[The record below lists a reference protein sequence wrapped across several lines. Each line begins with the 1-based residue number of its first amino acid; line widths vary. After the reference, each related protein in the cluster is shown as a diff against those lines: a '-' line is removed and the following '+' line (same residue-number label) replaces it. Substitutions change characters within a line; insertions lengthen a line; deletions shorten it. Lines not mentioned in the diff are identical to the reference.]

1 MDHATGAMGSLILK
15 LGELLKEEYNLQ
27 RSVKEG
33 VQYLERELKSM
44 QAALCKVGDVPRDQL
59 DEQVKLWANE
69 VRDLSYGMEDI
80 IDKFMVRVE
89 GPEPDDKQH
98 KLKQLMKKMGDLF
111 TKGKTRHCI
120 GKEIKRIKAGI
131 QEVADQRDRYR
142 VHEIN
147 DVVANPTGATTV
159 DPRLLALYKDRKEL
173 VGIDDSL
180 SELTKMLSIEDGDVS
195 KQLKIL
201 SVFGFGG
208 LGKTTLAKAV
218 YDMLKAQFD
227 CSAFVPVGRNPSM
240 KKLFNDILFGIDKQ
254 KHQDS
259 ILSSWDERQLIDEL
273 QVLLENKRYLI
284 VIDDIWDKKT
294 WELVKTA
301 LVCNN
306 RGNRIITTTRILEL
320 QPLSP
325 YLSKDLFH
333 RRLIGGEIEQPN
345 HLPAEAYDK
354 ILHKCGGVLLAIIT
368 IASLLVNKRV
378 ELWSKVYTSIG
389 FWHEENEDV
398 ENTRKILL
406 HSYYDLP
413 YHLKTCL
420 LYLSIYPEDHFIEK
434 GSLIWKWVGEG
445 FIHEE
450 PGVGL
455 FEIGER
461 YFNELVK
468 KSMIMPVESPH
479 DGIITGCHV
488 HDIMFDMICLLSK
501 EENFVTVLGSNEKYT
516 TSHCNARR
524 LAIHRGFQPLASTS
538 TFQARSLNA
547 MCNANL
553 LPSLS
558 CFEVLRV
565 LVLESPSNRHNPDS
579 YEHNGK
585 LVHLRYL
592 KLANIHISE
601 LPEEIGEL
609 KFLLVLDLS
618 AKGINKLPE
627 SIGLLSQLKCLN
639 ICRTN
644 IEVPSWIGNLTSLE
658 ELCLNGVEKHSNF
671 VTELGKLTELRKLR
685 VSDVLYL
692 DSVGTMNAWAESVA
706 KLNKIEVID
715 IQFIF
720 SVRTS
725 GHETPW
731 EWKVLPPQLRVL
743 RMAYLEPELVAR
755 INPSLLPNMSHLE
768 LFVYSPE
775 LEVFGSFQELVA
787 LELFIGPSALHHDT
801 MGGIGAFPKL
811 RVFKTQST
819 IGSFVEGDM
828 PVLEYLEF
836 HTVAQSND
844 DDISFD
850 FDFGSLENL
859 PLLQHVSVLVST
871 PEADREKAE
880 ETVRH
885 ATDMLP
891 NHVNLRFTIA
901 EAALHIMLRCVL
913 ISITSID
920 VHGQLASYLMYIFFQ
935 RPQKPDNQLA
945 MYLAYRDLHL
955 SKVRTLPI

>member
-218 YDMLKAQFD
+218 
-227 CSAFVPVGRNPSM
+227 
-240 KKLFNDILFGIDKQ
+240 
-254 KHQDS
+254 
-259 ILSSWDERQLIDEL
+259 
-273 QVLLENKRYLI
+273 
-284 VIDDIWDKKT
+284 
-294 WELVKTA
+294 
-301 LVCNN
+301 
-306 RGNRIITTTRILEL
+306 
-320 QPLSP
+320 
-325 YLSKDLFH
+325 
-333 RRLIGGEIEQPN
+333 
-345 HLPAEAYDK
+345 
-354 ILHKCGGVLLAIIT
+354 
-368 IASLLVNKRV
+368 
-378 ELWSKVYTSIG
+378 
-389 FWHEENEDV
+389 
-398 ENTRKILL
+398 
-406 HSYYDLP
+406 
-413 YHLKTCL
+413 
-420 LYLSIYPEDHFIEK
+420 
-434 GSLIWKWVGEG
+434 
-445 FIHEE
+445 
-450 PGVGL
+450 
-455 FEIGER
+455 
-461 YFNELVK
+461 
-468 KSMIMPVESPH
+468 
-479 DGIITGCHV
+479 
-488 HDIMFDMICLLSK
+488 
-501 EENFVTVLGSNEKYT
+501 
-516 TSHCNARR
+516 
-524 LAIHRGFQPLASTS
+524 
-538 TFQARSLNA
+538 
-547 MCNANL
+547 
-553 LPSLS
+553 
-558 CFEVLRV
+558 
-565 LVLESPSNRHNPDS
+565 
-579 YEHNGK
+579 
-585 LVHLRYL
+585 
-592 KLANIHISE
+592 
-601 LPEEIGEL
+601 
-609 KFLLVLDLS
+609 
-618 AKGINKLPE
+618 
-627 SIGLLSQLKCLN
+627 
-639 ICRTN
+639 TN

-901 EAALHIMLRCVL
+901 EAALHIMLRDL
-913 ISITSID
+913 RNRIIS
-920 VHGQLASYLMYIFFQ
+920 
-935 RPQKPDNQLA
+935 
-945 MYLAYRDLHL
+945 
-955 SKVRTLPI
+955 

>member
-1 MDHATGAMGSLILK
+1 
-15 LGELLKEEYNLQ
+15 
-27 RSVKEG
+27 
-33 VQYLERELKSM
+33 
-44 QAALCKVGDVPRDQL
+44 
-59 DEQVKLWANE
+59 
-69 VRDLSYGMEDI
+69 
-80 IDKFMVRVE
+80 
-89 GPEPDDKQH
+89 
-98 KLKQLMKKMGDLF
+98 
-111 TKGKTRHCI
+111 
-120 GKEIKRIKAGI
+120 
-131 QEVADQRDRYR
+131 
-142 VHEIN
+142 
-147 DVVANPTGATTV
+147 
-159 DPRLLALYKDRKEL
+159 
-173 VGIDDSL
+173 
-180 SELTKMLSIEDGDVS
+180 
-195 KQLKIL
+195 
-201 SVFGFGG
+201 
-208 LGKTTLAKAV
+208 
-218 YDMLKAQFD
+218 
-227 CSAFVPVGRNPSM
+227 
-240 KKLFNDILFGIDKQ
+240 
-254 KHQDS
+254 
-259 ILSSWDERQLIDEL
+259 
-273 QVLLENKRYLI
+273 
-284 VIDDIWDKKT
+284 
-294 WELVKTA
+294 
-301 LVCNN
+301 
-306 RGNRIITTTRILEL
+306 
-320 QPLSP
+320 
-325 YLSKDLFH
+325 
-333 RRLIGGEIEQPN
+333 
-345 HLPAEAYDK
+345 
-354 ILHKCGGVLLAIIT
+354 
-368 IASLLVNKRV
+368 
-378 ELWSKVYTSIG
+378 
-389 FWHEENEDV
+389 
-398 ENTRKILL
+398 
-406 HSYYDLP
+406 
-413 YHLKTCL
+413 
-420 LYLSIYPEDHFIEK
+420 
-434 GSLIWKWVGEG
+434 
-445 FIHEE
+445 
-450 PGVGL
+450 
-455 FEIGER
+455 
-461 YFNELVK
+461 
-468 KSMIMPVESPH
+468 
-479 DGIITGCHV
+479 
-488 HDIMFDMICLLSK
+488 
-501 EENFVTVLGSNEKYT
+501 
-516 TSHCNARR
+516 
-524 LAIHRGFQPLASTS
+524 
-538 TFQARSLNA
+538 

-901 EAALHIMLRCVL
+901 EAALHIML
-913 ISITSID
+913 SGEID
-920 VHGQLASYLMYIFFQ
+920 
-935 RPQKPDNQLA
+935 RPEDVYFL
-945 MYLAYRDLHL
+945 
-955 SKVRTLPI
+955 T